1 MDLGYKGQNLEDK
14 IVDELF
20 NGEIKSVLDI
30 GANGVHLSNSYFFIQ
45 KGGSAVLVE
54 PSPKAFNNLKETYKN
69 NNNVALF
76 NVAIAQQNEKEIVF
90 WESGE
95 HLGVGDTSLLSTLH
109 KKELNR
115 WEGTHNT
122 FKEIKVNVWDFQ
134 KLLNESPIKK
144 FDLISIDCEGEDINI
159 LKQMNLNE
167 LECKCLIM
175 EWNGVEDVKTE
186 MLKMV
191 REYGMT
197 LHHKNAENLIFSK
210 KPMKILIKFPTRGR
224 REVFFNTLNK
234 YYEHLDDI
242 NNARFVITCDT
253 NDDTMN
259 NTEVT
264 KLLDGYENLEYYFGN
279 SKTKIEACNNDMYD
293 LDFDILLLASDD
305 MIPQIK
311 GYDTIIRNN
320 MIKNYPD
327 KDGVLWFY
335 DGYNKSINT
344 LSIMGVEYYKR
355 FNYIYHPS
363 YESFYC
369 DAEFMI
375 VANELKKQT
384 FINNTIIKHLHPGN
398 TQELHKENDNTY
410 IKNEDNARDTTTFV
424 ERMKEKGI
432 NIEYN
437 KV

>member
-1 MDLGYKGQNLEDK
+1 MELIYRGQNLEDK
-14 IVDELF
+14 IVDDLF
-20 NGEIKSVLDI
+20 NGDIKSVLDI
-30 GANGVHLSNSYFFIQ
+30 GANGIHLSNSYFFIQ
-45 KGGSAVLVE
+45 NGCSAVLVE
-54 PSPKAFNNLKETYKN
+54 PSPQAFNNLKDTYKGN
-69 NNNVALF
+69 DKVELF
-76 NVAIAQQNEKEIVF
+76 NVAIAQKNEKEMIF

-95 HLGVGDTSLLSTLH
+95 HLGLGDVSLLGTLH

-115 WEGTHNT
+115 WKGTQNT
-122 FKEIKVNVWDFQ
+122 FKEIKVNVWDFP
-134 KLLNESPIKK
+134 KLLNESTIKK

-159 LKQMNLNE
+159 LKQMNLKE
-167 LECKCLIM
+167 LECKCLII
-175 EWNGVEDVKTE
+175 EWNGIESVKE
-186 MLKMV
+186 EILKIV
-191 REYGMT
+191 SEYGMT
-197 LHHKNAENLIFSK
+197 LEHKNGENLIFVK

-234 YYEHLDDI
+234 YYEHLEDI
-242 NNARFVITCDT
+242 DNVNFVITLDG
-253 NDDTMN
+253 DDDNMN
-259 NTEVT
+259 NDEVT
-264 KLLDGYENLEYYFGN
+264 KLLDGYENLKYYYGN
-279 SKTKIEACNNDMYD
+279 SKTKIEACNKDIYD

-305 MIPQIK
+305 MVPQTK

-335 DGYNKSINT
+335 DGFNKDINT

-369 DAEFMI
+369 DTEFMI
-375 VANELKKQT
+375 IANELKKQT
-384 FINNTIIKHLHPGN
+384 FIGNCIIKHLHPEN

-410 IKNEDNARDTTTFV
+410 IKNIDCSKDTTTFV

-432 NIEYN
+432 NIEY
-437 KV
+437 KK